1 MSRDYRALGAPTES
15 AASGAEA
22 PLFSGFGGRI
32 NPRPSVVANI
42 PIVSGSTATENFYS
56 PDIAEAAP
64 TSNSSLEIIPR
75 SSGTARASFSI
86 VRSSL
91 LALAGF
97 SLLLIATPRA
107 AAQVPTP
114 QSGGSGENT
123 PPPTPTA
130 ADKDAKKSPAD
141 TSAASSKKK
150 GKKHDSPTANLDTT
164 SEPDKILYNRAQA
177 DLKGGRFTEGRLALQ
192 TLINTYPDSEF
203 LAKAK
208 LAVADSYYKEG
219 GTTNLTQSIQEYN
232 DFQTFFPFLDEAAY
246 AQMQVGLAHYKMME
260 KADRDKTQGEAAED
274 AFQAFLLKY
283 PQSSL
288 IPKAEQY
295 LRDVQEVLADGQ
307 YKVAYFYYRK
317 FDYRASAA
325 RLVELTDRYPL
336 YSQNDDAL
344 WMLGDI
350 YERAKQASKNEDD
363 KNHWGDL
370 AAKCYA
376 KIVRD
381 YPLSKLAPDSKV
393 RLKAMGKPVPS
404 PDPDAVVRMQ
414 KQQMY
419 EKEHHQSI
427 VMKLPLGMIK
437 GSPDVS
443 TAAHTGTPQ
452 MNPPTDVVSATDIL
466 RPGAAG
472 PSFTVAGGATGGG
485 TSDNSS
491 GNSNEVVTPEDATTA
506 PVGSNNDQTGVGVQI
521 ISTGEE
527 SQPKTNAPPPGTASP
542 ESNAPGTVV
551 QPAPNATGPADA
563 SAAANGSVSRATSTG
578 TAATGSSSSS
588 SNATGATEAPAGGA
602 AANSSSA
609 APAQPAAASGP
620 SSGTGAQGQS
630 SSDSAKA
637 PAVDSKQES
646 TSKKKKGLKKLIP
659 W

>member
-1 MSRDYRALGAPTES
+1 M
-15 AASGAEA
+15 ASGAKTHFTA
-22 PLFSGFGGRI
+22 
-32 NPRPSVVANI
+32 
-42 PIVSGSTATENFYS
+42 GS
-56 PDIAEAAP
+56 EAAMDHP
-64 TSNSSLEIIPR
+64 
-75 SSGTARASFSI
+75 ASRTFAVADYRRF
-86 VRSSL
+86 VR
-91 LALAGF
+91 GVR
-97 SLLLIATPRA
+97 SLLLVLGGASLLLVACPCA
-107 AAQVPTP
+107 GAQVPTP

-130 ADKDAKKSPAD
+130 ADKDAKKSPANTAA
-141 TSAASSKKK
+141 TSAKKK
-150 GKKHDSPTANLDTT
+150 GKKHENPTANLDTT

-177 DLKGGRFTEGRLALQ
+177 DLKGGRYTEGRLALQ
-192 TLINTYPDSEF
+192 TLINTYPDSEY

-208 LAVADSYYKEG
+208 LAVADSYFKEG

-246 AQMQVGLAHYKMME
+246 AQMQIGMAHYNMME

-283 PQSSL
+283 PQSPL
-288 IPKAEQY
+288 VPKAEQH

-307 YKVAYFYYRK
+307 YKVAFFYYRK
-317 FDYRASAA
+317 FDFRASAA

-350 YERAKQASKNEDD
+350 YGRAKQASKNEDD

-370 AAKCYA
+370 AAKCYS

-381 YPLSKLAPDSKV
+381 YPLSKLAPDSKI

-404 PDPDAVVRMQ
+404 ADPDAVVRMQ

-427 VMKLPLGMIK
+427 VMKLPMGMIK
-437 GSPDVS
+437 GAPDIS
-443 TAAHTGTPQ
+443 TAAHIGTPQ

-466 RPGAAG
+466 RPGAQG
-472 PSFTVAGGATGGG
+472 PSFTVAGGTAGAG
-485 TSDNSS
+485 TSANSS
-491 GNSNEVVTPEDATTA
+491 GNGNEVVTPEDATTA
-506 PVGSNNDQTGVGVQI
+506 PVGSNNSQTGVGAQI

-527 SQPKTNAPPPGTASP
+527 AQPQTNAPPPGTASP
-542 ESNAPGTVV
+542 ESNAPGTIV
-551 QPAPNATGPADA
+551 QPAPSATGPGDPH
-563 SAAANGSVSRATSTG
+563 AAAVSSGNAGGGAAGSNSS
-578 TAATGSSSSS
+578 GSSSSS
-588 SNATGATEAPAGGA
+588 SSSSANAGSGEAPAGAA
-602 AANSSSA
+602 AANSTGTATGSSA
-609 APAQPAAASGP
+609 GSASATPAA
-620 SSGTGAQGQS
+620 GAGQEQS

-637 PAVDSKQES
+637 PAADSSQES